1 MKKTKERR
9 EVYHEYWKGDRR
21 AHVIYDSAKGWE
33 VEMFKDDGWMAL
45 VPLHN
50 HSESYAESAAENWV
64 EGLYPMDS
72 KHLQIKN
79 DPTNPN
85 SVGYYGYNQKTD
97 NFDPEVDD

>member
-33 VEMFKDDGWMAL
+33 CEFFKDDGWSAYL
-45 VPLHN
+45 PLHR
-50 HSESYAESAAENWV
+50 HSESYAESAAENFV
-64 EGLYPMDS
+64 EGTYPITS
-72 KHLQIKN
+72 EHLTVVN

-85 SVGYYGYNQKTD
+85 SVGFYGYNEKTD